1 MVTVSALV
9 PAAGL
14 GVRLGGG
21 VPKALRV
28 LRGEP
33 LIVHALRGLQACTE
47 LSRCVV
53 AAPPGQT
60 GRFEDLLGAAGLR
73 LAWQVVAGEDS
84 RQASV
89 ARALAALDSVSP
101 DSGQPAGTDIVLV
114 HDAAR
119 CLVPV
124 DVIQRVVDAV
134 RDGAEA
140 VVPVVPVADTVK
152 QVAGDTVVATVD
164 RAALRQAQTPQGF
177 RHDVLTRSYA
187 ALSGP
192 LATDDAGLA
201 ERSGATVRVVDGHP
215 HAFKITGPLDLLL
228 AEALLR

>member
-1 MVTVSALV
+1 M
-9 PAAGL
+9 
-14 GVRLGGG
+14 
-21 VPKALRV
+21 
-28 LRGEP
+28 
-33 LIVHALRGLQACTE
+33 
-47 LSRCVV
+47 
-53 AAPPGQT
+53 
-60 GRFEDLLGAAGLR
+60 
-73 LAWQVVAGEDS
+73 
-84 RQASV
+84 
-89 ARALAALDSVSP
+89 ARALAALERMLPGAEPPSR
-101 DSGQPAGTDIVLV
+101 TDIVLV

-124 DVIQRVVDAV
+124 DVIQRVIDAV

-140 VVPVVPVADTVK
+140 AVPVVPVADTVK

-164 RAALRQAQTPQGF
+164 RSALRQAQTPQGF
-177 RHDVLTRSYA
+177 RRDVLRRSYA

-192 LATDDAGLA
+192 VATDDAALA

>member
-1 MVTVSALV
+1 MTVSALV

-21 VPKALRV
+21 VPKALR
-28 LRGEP
+28 LLHGEP

-53 AAPPGQT
+53 TAPPGQV
-60 GRFEDLLGAAGLR
+60 GRFEDLLRAAELR
-73 LAWQVVAGEDS
+73 LDWQVVTGADS

-89 ARALAALDSVSP
+89 ARALAALERVLP
-101 DSGQPAGTDIVLV
+101 EAEPPGRTDIVLV

-124 DVIQRVVDAV
+124 DVIRRVINAV

-140 VVPVVPVADTVK
+140 AVPVVPVADTVK

-164 RAALRQAQTPQGF
+164 RSALRQAQTPQGF
-177 RHDVLTRSYA
+177 RRDVLRRSYA

-192 LATDDAGLA
+192 VATDDAALA

-215 HAFKITGPLDLLL
+215 HAFKITGPRDLLL

>member
-1 MVTVSALV
+1 VTVSALV

-21 VPKALRV
+21 VPKALRL

-33 LIVHALRGLQACTE
+33 LIVHALRGLQASTE
-47 LSRCVV
+47 VARCVV
-53 AAPPGQT
+53 AAPPGQI
-60 GRFEDLLGAAGLR
+60 GRFEDLLAAAELQ
-73 LAWQVVAGEDS
+73 LDWQVVAGENS
-84 RQASV
+84 RQESV
-89 ARALAALDSVSP
+89 SRALAALDAAPSEVVP
-101 DSGQPAGTDIVLV
+101 TAGTEIVLV

-124 DVIQRVVDAV
+124 DVIERVIDAV

-140 VVPVVPVADTVK
+140 AIPVVPVADTVK

-164 RAALRQAQTPQGF
+164 RTALRQAQTPQGF
-177 RHDVLTRSYA
+177 RHDVLRRSYA
-187 ALSGP
+187 SLSGP
-192 LATDDAGLA
+192 DATDDAALA
-201 ERSGATVRVVDGHP
+201 ERAGATVRVVAGHP